1 MNRLTLSSFLY
12 SFLMSTGTACI
23 SMLSLPAHAEAP
35 RWYNVEVAL
44 IGYQNNQKF
53 DDENW
58 PEVLTNQTPITE
70 EDNSEDTTNNN
81 NDDPWSWVSWW
92 NSDTGNNNSQA
103 LYNVKS
109 IQASG
114 KSAIANAESNRVEA
128 TRIEST
134 RLKLKVPFAE
144 QGMAFEEKTGKF
156 AKARNLQLLW
166 SRKWQQPIPE
176 KEDTT
181 LEENA
186 VKINF
191 RTALNLNKAL
201 KSSAPLLEAEVTG
214 EFYLYRSRYL
224 HLVSNLTIQHWQS
237 LDRFTA
243 VDKSTNILPSHP
255 TLTDNIIPSSNST
268 PLTPIDEIP
277 VRAATINQSRRMR
290 SNELHYI
297 DHPMLGILVRVTP
310 IEE

>member
-1 MNRLTLSSFLY
+1 MNRLTLSSFLC
-12 SFLMSTGTACI
+12 SLLMSTGTACI
-23 SMLSLPAHAEAP
+23 SMLSLPAYAEAP

-44 IGYQNNQKF
+44 IGYQNNQTF

-92 NSDTGNNNSQA
+92 NSDTDANNSQA
-103 LYNVKS
+103 LYSVKS
-109 IQASG
+109 LLRAD
-114 KSAIANAESNRVEA
+114 KSAITITDSKSDEI
-128 TRIEST
+128 TH
-134 RLKLKVPFAE
+134 LKLKIPFAE
-144 QGMAFEEKTGKF
+144 EGTAFEDKIEKLE
-156 AKARNLQLLW
+156 KARDLQLLW
-166 SRKWQQPIPE
+166 LRKWQQPIPE
-176 KEDTT
+176 KENTT

-186 VKINF
+186 VKINL
-191 RTALNLNKAL
+191 RAALNLKKAL
-201 KSSAPLLEAEVTG
+201 KSSELLLEAEVTG
-214 EFYLYRSRYL
+214 ELYLYRSRYL

-237 LDRFTA
+237 LDRITD
-243 VDKSTNILPSHP
+243 VDKSTDILPSHP

>member
-12 SFLMSTGTACI
+12 SFLMSTGTAYI
-23 SMLSLPAHAEAP
+23 SMLNLPAHAEAP

-70 EDNSEDTTNNN
+70 EDNTEDTTNNN
-81 NDDPWSWVSWW
+81 DDDPWSWVSWW
-92 NSDTGNNNSQA
+92 NSDTGNDNSQA

-191 RTALNLNKAL
+191 RT
-201 KSSAPLLEAEVTG
+201 
-214 EFYLYRSRYL
+214 
-224 HLVSNLTIQHWQS
+224 
-237 LDRFTA
+237 
-243 VDKSTNILPSHP
+243 STS
-255 TLTDNIIPSSNST
+255 
-268 PLTPIDEIP
+268 
-277 VRAATINQSRRMR
+277 
-290 SNELHYI
+290 
-297 DHPMLGILVRVTP
+297 
-310 IEE
+310 

>member
-12 SFLMSTGTACI
+12 SLLMSTGTACI

-44 IGYQNNQKF
+44 IGYQSNQKF

-58 PEVLTNQTPITE
+58 PEVLINRTSTA
-70 EDNSEDTTNNN
+70 EDSTEDTTNN

-92 NSDTGNNNSQA
+92 NSDTDDNNSQA
-103 LYNVKS
+103 LYSVKGL
-109 IQASG
+109 QASG
-114 KSAIANAESNRVEA
+114 KSAMTNAESI
-128 TRIEST
+128 RIDAT

-144 QGMAFEEKTGKF
+144 QGIAFEEKTGRF

-214 EFYLYRSRYL
+214 ELYLYRSRYL

-237 LDRFTA
+237 LDRITA

-310 IEE
+310 LEE

>member
-1 MNRLTLSSFLY
+1 MNRLTLSSLLY
-12 SFLMSTGTACI
+12 SLLISSGTACI
-23 SMLSLPAHAEAP
+23 TMLSLPAHAEAP

-58 PEVLTNQTPITE
+58 PEVLINQTPIAE
-70 EDNSEDTTNNN
+70 EDSTKDTTNNN
-81 NDDPWSWVSWW
+81 NEDPWSWVSWW
-92 NSDTGNNNSQA
+92 NNDTDNSNSQA
-103 LYNVKS
+103 LYSVKGL
-109 IQASG
+109 QASD
-114 KSAIANAESNRVEA
+114 KSAITSTESKSAES
-128 TRIEST
+128 SS
-134 RLKLKVPFAE
+134 LKLKIPFAE
-144 QGMAFEEKTGKF
+144 QGIAFEEKIRKF
-156 AKARNLQLLW
+156 EKARNLQLLW

-201 KSSAPLLEAEVTG
+201 KSSAPLLEAEVIG
-214 EFYLYRSRYL
+214 ELYLYRSRYL

-237 LDRFTA
+237 LDRITA

-255 TLTDNIIPSSNST
+255 NLTDNIIPSSNST

-297 DHPMLGILVRVTP
+297 DHPMLGILVKVTP
-310 IEE
+310 LEE

>member
-12 SFLMSTGTACI
+12 SLLMSTGTACI

-44 IGYQNNQKF
+44 IGYQSNQKF

-58 PEVLTNQTPITE
+58 PEVLINQTSTA
-70 EDNSEDTTNNN
+70 EDSTEDTTNN

-92 NSDTGNNNSQA
+92 NSDTDDNNSQA
-103 LYNVKS
+103 LYSVKGL
-109 IQASG
+109 QASD
-114 KSAIANAESNRVEA
+114 KSAITNTEAKSAESTN
-128 TRIEST
+128 
-134 RLKLKVPFAE
+134 LKLKIPFAE
-144 QGMAFEEKTGKF
+144 EGIAFEDKIEKF
-156 AKARNLQLLW
+156 EKARDLQLLW

-201 KSSAPLLEAEVTG
+201 KSSELLLEAEVTG
-214 EFYLYRSRYL
+214 ELYLYRSRYL
-224 HLVSNLTIQHWQS
+224 HLVSNLNIQHWQS
-237 LDRFTA
+237 LDRITA
-243 VDKSTNILPSHP
+243 VDKSTDILPSHP

-268 PLTPIDEIP
+268 PLTPIDEVP

-310 IEE
+310 LEE